1 MRVEE
6 SVAIVGGCVGGSTTT
21 AAAAAVAFGRIG
33 VVVVGPGDVKG
44 WNGNGMGRGY

>member
-6 SVAIVGGCVGGSTTT
+6 SVAIVGGCVGGTTT
-21 AAAAAVAFGRIG
+21 AAAAAAAAFGIIG
-33 VVVVGPGDVKG
+33 VVVGPGDVKG